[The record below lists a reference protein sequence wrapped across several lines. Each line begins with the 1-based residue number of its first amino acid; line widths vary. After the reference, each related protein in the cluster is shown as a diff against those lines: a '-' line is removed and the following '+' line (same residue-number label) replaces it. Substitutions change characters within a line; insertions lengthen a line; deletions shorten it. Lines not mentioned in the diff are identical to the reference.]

1 MEVVPDLTAVQLD
14 VYDSR
19 EGGVWH
25 PDHGELQQPDGWEF
39 LPAGDAFVTRQVKAA
54 GVYWSL
60 WRPRGRN
67 RPHRR
72 LLGLLAPAEAIARAR
87 AQAEQTANERASRRA
102 QGAVYR
108 ARKEDSYRQELAE
121 TIVAFLDFAPEH
133 GELARTIATKS
144 AERAGEVGSGRVGRT
159 RKLALEERAA
169 LAARAL
175 IRHNYTDYEE
185 RLDTEVWD
193 DEFLYRSVK
202 ADAHYEV
209 DRYIERH
216 RRPGRAATI

>member
-1 MEVVPDLTAVQLD
+1 MAVDVVPDLTGVQLD

-25 PDHGELQQPDGWEF
+25 PDHGELQEPEGWEF
-39 LPAGDAFVTRQVKAA
+39 LPTGDAFVTRQVKAA
-54 GVYWSL
+54 GVYWLL

-72 LLGLLAPAEAIARAR
+72 LLGLLAPAETIARAR
-87 AQAEQTANERASRRA
+87 AQAEGTAEERASRRA

-121 TIVAFLDFAPEH
+121 AIVAFLDFAPEH
-133 GELARTIATKS
+133 AQLAQCIAVE
-144 AERAGEVGSGRVGRT
+144 AADRAGEVGSGRVGRT
-159 RKLALEERAA
+159 RKLALDERAA

-175 IRHNYTDYEE
+175 IRHKYTDYEE

-193 DEFLYRSVK
+193 DDYLYRSVK

-209 DRYIERH
+209 DRYLEGH
-216 RRPGRAATI
+216 RRPL